1 MKFHVTLTHT
11 PESCPGPRGGTPVP
25 DWPARAKEVGVDLSS
40 GVVCQPA
47 HTQFF
52 VVETDEYSKLRE
64 LLRPFSGI
72 SKADILPVLD
82 LTSPQ

>member
-1 MKFHVTLTHT
+1 MRFHVTMIHT

-25 DWPARAKEVGVDLSS
+25 DWPARANEVDVQLISA
-40 GVVCQPA
+40 VVCQPA

-52 VVETDEYSKLRE
+52 VVETDDYAKLHE

-72 SKADILPVLD
+72 SKAEITPVRD
-82 LTSPQ
+82 LMNP